1 MSGHYYPG
9 SPGTPGFSPSYRP
22 FNRQESPRP
31 LSENPYAS
39 PGFSD
44 GFFQNA
50 ERPRGSRGLSKAS
63 IEPLIYDYSPTY
75 PIREHSGPPK
85 WLSELWAFIYNWW
98 LCIASLIV
106 SLLALGAIVVFLAL
120 VDGRSLP
127 KLPLSITVNT
137 YVSFFGTIT
146 KASMLVAVAESI
158 SQLKWLWFRQPRTLE
173 DIQTFDDAS
182 RGPLGAV
189 QLLLKTKA
197 MKLAA
202 LGSLITVLSLVMD
215 PFAQQIVS
223 YPTRSVVVN
232 KATVGT
238 AQTYD
243 AGLDL
248 NTLDGGLLQGPEWG
262 MKAAVYD
269 GMFKPWTAN
278 DLAPNCPT
286 GNCTFPLFDTL
297 AVCSKCLD
305 VSNQVVVNNPPSEP
319 SKLSGSQTVSYTIP
333 GGAITEFSVLFQEGN
348 LAQGPTIISTT
359 DIPSSLS
366 KTVLGLQ
373 DPLLMLVVYQF
384 PDVALRIQDG
394 NYYNKLPTTH
404 ECALYFCVNTYNSTV
419 VNGQSN
425 STLVSSWTSETGT
438 PTVGGALSPKGMQ
451 GTKDAVFQHNRTYT
465 IPAGTLANLKSWLNV
480 TLQGTMNTTFSIFD
494 QPTWANDE
502 IQVLNETTDWD
513 GLFKGIAMAMT
524 TYIRSSGL
532 PGLSDCDGIAHKTET
547 YVRVIWAWMVL
558 PCSLVGLSIIFLVAT
573 MMKNQSKSALAWK
586 SSSLAL
592 LFHGL
597 EGVNR
602 GADGLQQMKNVAR
615 RTRVI
620 LNRGADGEWK
630 LVNYG

>member
-248 NTLDGGLLQGPEWG
+248 NT
-262 MKAAVYD
+262 
-269 GMFKPWTAN
+269 
-278 DLAPNCPT
+278 
-286 GNCTFPLFDTL
+286 CT
-297 AVCSKCLD
+297 
-305 VSNQVVVNNPPSEP
+305 
-319 SKLSGSQTVSYTIP
+319 
-333 GGAITEFSVLFQEGN
+333 
-348 LAQGPTIISTT
+348 
-359 DIPSSLS
+359 
-366 KTVLGLQ
+366 
-373 DPLLMLVVYQF
+373 
-384 PDVALRIQDG
+384 
-394 NYYNKLPTTH
+394 
-404 ECALYFCVNTYNSTV
+404 
-419 VNGQSN
+419 
-425 STLVSSWTSETGT
+425 
-438 PTVGGALSPKGMQ
+438 
-451 GTKDAVFQHNRTYT
+451 
-465 IPAGTLANLKSWLNV
+465 
-480 TLQGTMNTTFSIFD
+480 
-494 QPTWANDE
+494 
-502 IQVLNETTDWD
+502 
-513 GLFKGIAMAMT
+513 
-524 TYIRSSGL
+524 
-532 PGLSDCDGIAHKTET
+532 
-547 YVRVIWAWMVL
+547 
-558 PCSLVGLSIIFLVAT
+558 
-573 MMKNQSKSALAWK
+573 
-586 SSSLAL
+586 
-592 LFHGL
+592 
-597 EGVNR
+597 
-602 GADGLQQMKNVAR
+602 
-615 RTRVI
+615 
-620 LNRGADGEWK
+620 
-630 LVNYG
+630 